1 MDKNKERE
9 ILELLEQNSRYTTA
23 EIASLLGESE
33 MEVAQAIAR
42 LVADRVI
49 VKYHTIINWEK
60 FGDDAV
66 SAMID
71 VKITPQRD
79 KGYDAV
85 ARRIYRYPEVKS
97 VFLMSGA
104 YDLAVLIEGRTLK
117 EVALFVAEKLATLE
131 DVQST
136 TTHFVLKKYKQAGV
150 ILDEDA
156 GDDERLVVSP

>member
-1 MDKNKERE
+1 MDRKRERE
-9 ILELLEQNSRYTTA
+9 ILELLEQDSRYTTA
-23 EIASLLGESE
+23 EIAALLGVEE
-33 MEVAQAIAR
+33 AEVAQAIAR

-49 VKYHTIINWEK
+49 VKYHTVVNWER

-79 KGYDAV
+79 KGYDAI

-104 YDLAVLIEGRTLK
+104 YDLAVLVEGRTLK

-156 GDDERLVVSP
+156 GEDGRLVVSP